1 MQKGASP
8 RLSQW
13 ESRGLG
19 FGGGRGIE
27 EGAGRRAAGPA
38 AAVRWERSRRAAGP
52 AAQPPPRRL
61 APGGPARRAG
71 RPAARCRYPAGGCRG
86 SGGRRA
92 EGALQGPGGE
102 AEAGGRHPA
111 GTGRRRHGRGYLTV
125 RPPQAGAGCGRPAGQ
140 PARRAGLGAAAG
152 RPHGGEAAGPAGLCP
167 PDLAGCSKR
176 RCFCTG
182 TCTKICGGGSNPLHF
197 GSRYDK
203 INVESC
209 SAAYFFLHTKKPEG
223 GRPPCEALL

>member
-1 MQKGASP
+1 M
-8 RLSQW
+8 
-13 ESRGLG
+13 G

-27 EGAGRRAAGPA
+27 EGAGRRPGALRRGSRPKGGTACDPMPAPCRGMPRKRGSAGRGWA
-38 AAVRWERSRRAAGP
+38 LWGRAGGRGRGKGTL
-52 AAQPPPRRL
+52 QE
-61 APGGPARRAG
+61 PGGPQGNPPGGRVWG
-71 RPAARCRYPAGGCRG
+71 RPEAAPY
-86 SGGRRA
+86 
-92 EGALQGPGGE
+92 GGE
-102 AEAGGRHPA
+102 S
-111 GTGRRRHGRGYLTV
+111 
-125 RPPQAGAGCGRPAGQ
+125 
-140 PARRAGLGAAAG
+140 
-152 RPHGGEAAGPAGLCP
+152 AGPAGLCP

-176 RCFCTG
+176 RGICTG

>member
-1 MQKGASP
+1 MGESGAK
-8 RLSQW
+8 LC
-13 ESRGLG
+13 
-19 FGGGRGIE
+19 GGRWGWKR
-27 EGAGRRAAGPA
+27 GRRAAGPA

-71 RPAARCRYPAGGCRG
+71 RPAARCRHPAGGCRG

-92 EGALQGPGGE
+92 EGALQGPGGRQRPGE
-102 AEAGGRHPA
+102 GTLQEPGGPQGNPPGGR
-111 GTGRRRHGRGYLTV
+111 V
-125 RPPQAGAGCGRPAGQ
+125 WGRPE
-140 PARRAGLGAAAG
+140 AA
-152 RPHGGEAAGPAGLCP
+152 PYGGEAAGPAGLCP

-176 RCFCTG
+176 RGFCTG

>member
-1 MQKGASP
+1 MGESGA
-8 RLSQW
+8 W
-13 ESRGLG
+13 VW
-19 FGGGRGIE
+19 GRARNCGR
-27 EGAGRRAAGPA
+27 GRRAAGPA
-38 AAVRWERSRRAAGP
+38 AAVRRERSRRAAGP

-61 APGGPARRAG
+61 APGSPARRAG
-71 RPAARCRYPAGGCRG
+71 RPAARCRHPAGGCRG

-92 EGALQGPGGE
+92 EGALQGPGGGQRPGE
-102 AEAGGRHPA
+102 GTLQEPGGPQGNPPGGRVW
-111 GTGRRRHGRGYLTV
+111 G
-125 RPPQAGAGCGRPAGQ
+125 RPP
-140 PARRAGLGAAAG
+140 AA
-152 RPHGGEAAGPAGLCP
+152 PHGGEAAGPAGLCP

-176 RCFCTG
+176 RGFCTG

>member
-1 MQKGASP
+1 M
-8 RLSQW
+8 
-13 ESRGLG
+13 G

-52 AAQPPPRRL
+52 AAQPPPRRP
-61 APGGPARRAG
+61 APGVPPEGRDGLRPDAG
-71 RPAARCRYPAGGCRG
+71 TLQGDAEEAGVGGQRVG
-86 SGGRRA
+86 SV
-92 EGALQGPGGE
+92 GPGGWQRPGE
-102 AEAGGRHPA
+102 RHPA

>member
-1 MQKGASP
+1 MGA
-8 RLSQW
+8 
-13 ESRGLG
+13 
-19 FGGGRGIE
+19 GRGIE

-38 AAVRWERSRRAAGP
+38 A
-52 AAQPPPRRL
+52 QPPPRRK
-61 APGGPARRAG
+61 APGGPARWAG
-71 RPAARCRYPAGGCRG
+71 RPAARCRHPAGGCRG
-86 SGGRRA
+86 SGAGGQR
-92 EGALQGPGGE
+92 GALQGPGGGQRPGE
-102 AEAGGRHPA
+102 GTLQEPGGPQGNPPGGR
-111 GTGRRRHGRGYLTV
+111 V
-125 RPPQAGAGCGRPAGQ
+125 WGRPE
-140 PARRAGLGAAAG
+140 AA
-152 RPHGGEAAGPAGLCP
+152 PYGGEAAGPAGLCP

-176 RCFCTG
+176 RGFCTG

>member
-1 MQKGASP
+1 MGESGA
-8 RLSQW
+8 W
-13 ESRGLG
+13 VLG
-19 FGGGRGIE
+19 AGRGIE

-38 AAVRWERSRRAAGP
+38 AAVRWERNRRAAGP
-52 AAQPPPRRL
+52 AAQPPPRRF

-71 RPAARCRYPAGGCRG
+71 RPAARCRHPAGGCRG

-92 EGALQGPGGE
+92 EGALQGPGGGQRPGE
-102 AEAGGRHPA
+102 GALQEPGGGAMGGGISRCAPRKPVQGAEGPQGNPPGGR
-111 GTGRRRHGRGYLTV
+111 V
-125 RPPQAGAGCGRPAGQ
+125 WGRPE
-140 PARRAGLGAAAG
+140 AA
-152 RPHGGEAAGPAGLCP
+152 PYGGEAAGPAGLCP

>member
-1 MQKGASP
+1 MGA
-8 RLSQW
+8 
-13 ESRGLG
+13 
-19 FGGGRGIE
+19 GRGIE

-38 AAVRWERSRRAAGP
+38 AAVRWERSRRAG
-52 AAQPPPRRL
+52 RR
-61 APGGPARRAG
+61 PGGAAAAPAL
-71 RPAARCRYPAGGCRG
+71 CAGGSRPSGGTACGPMPAPCRELPRKR
-86 SGGRRA
+86 GRRA
-92 EGALQGPGGE
+92 EGALQGPGGGQGPGE
-102 AEAGGRHPA
+102 GALQEPGGPQ
-111 GTGRRRHGRGYLTV
+111 GNPPEGRV
-125 RPPQAGAGCGRPAGQ
+125 WGRPE
-140 PARRAGLGAAAG
+140 AA
-152 RPHGGEAAGPAGLCP
+152 PYGGEAAGPAGLCP

-176 RCFCTG
+176 RGFCTG

>member
-1 MQKGASP
+1 M
-8 RLSQW
+8 
-13 ESRGLG
+13 G
-19 FGGGRGIE
+19 FGGGRGIK

-71 RPAARCRYPAGGCRG
+71 RPAARCRHPAGGCRG
-86 SGGRRA
+86 SGA
-92 EGALQGPGGE
+92 GGQRGLCRSR
-102 AEAGGRHPA
+102 AGGR
-111 GTGRRRHGRGYLTV
+111 GRGKAPC
-125 RPPQAGAGCGRPAGQ
+125 RNRA
-140 PARRAGLGAAAG
+140 ARRATRPEGGFGG
-152 RPHGGEAAGPAGLCP
+152 RPEAAPYGGEAAGPAGLCP

-176 RCFCTG
+176 RGFCTG
-182 TCTKICGGGSNPLHF
+182 TCTKIYGGGSNPLHF

>member
-13 ESRGLG
+13 ESRGPG

-71 RPAARCRYPAGGCRG
+71 RPAARCRYPAGGCRR

-92 EGALQGPGGE
+92 EGVLQGVGGRQRPGDGTLQEPGSPQGNPPGG
-102 AEAGGRHPA
+102 R
-111 GTGRRRHGRGYLTV
+111 V
-125 RPPQAGAGCGRPAGQ
+125 WGRPE
-140 PARRAGLGAAAG
+140 AA
-152 RPHGGEAAGPAGLCP
+152 PYGGEAAGPAGLCP

-176 RCFCTG
+176 RGFCTG

>member
-1 MQKGASP
+1 M
-8 RLSQW
+8 
-13 ESRGLG
+13 G

-38 AAVRWERSRRAAGP
+38 AAVRWERSRQAGRRPGGAAAAPALCAGGSRPSGGTACGPIPAPCRRGPRKRGP
-52 AAQPPPRRL
+52 A
-61 APGGPARRAG
+61 G
-71 RPAARCRYPAGGCRG
+71 R
-86 SGGRRA
+86 
-92 EGALQGPGGE
+92 GALQGPGGWQRPGE
-102 AEAGGRHPA
+102 GTLQEPGGDISRCAPRKPVQGAEDPQGNPPGGR
-111 GTGRRRHGRGYLTV
+111 V
-125 RPPQAGAGCGRPAGQ
+125 WGRPE
-140 PARRAGLGAAAG
+140 AA
-152 RPHGGEAAGPAGLCP
+152 PHGGEAAGPAGLCP

-176 RCFCTG
+176 RGFCTG

>member
-1 MQKGASP
+1 M
-8 RLSQW
+8 
-13 ESRGLG
+13 
-19 FGGGRGIE
+19 
-27 EGAGRRAAGPA
+27 
-38 AAVRWERSRRAAGP
+38 RWERSRRAAGP
-52 AAQPPPRRL
+52 AAQPPPRRK

-71 RPAARCRYPAGGCRG
+71 RPAARCWHPAGGCRG

-92 EGALQGPGGE
+92 EGGFAGAGQE

-111 GTGRRRHGRGYLTV
+111 GT
-125 RPPQAGAGCGRPAGQ
+125 GRPAGQ
-140 PARRAGLGAAAG
+140 PARRAGLGAAVG
-152 RPHGGEAAGPAGLCP
+152 RPYGGEAAGPAGLCP

-176 RCFCTG
+176 RGFCTG